1 MKQASPEIEELKNR
15 MAPYFFATDV
25 LADAVVEDFS
35 RLRPGEGNAILA
47 LALKLGIDQVPQAP
61 GSVRDMFSDIERTP
75 LWVDW
80 DEIEFGANAFM
91 RTGPFGPA
99 ALMCHSLPTG
109 YLDPLSSKP
118 LVFSGRLVQRARRRL
133 DETAG
138 FVYECC
144 SPGGL
149 RPGSRGFQVTI
160 RVRLMHAQ
168 VRRLLLKSGTWDTEN
183 WGMPINQ
190 WQMLGSNVLFSLA
203 VIRALRRWG
212 LYISTKEEQAMYS
225 IWRYNGF
232 LLGIDRD
239 ILPAT
244 SNECGRILE
253 VLEFNRQPADEPSI
267 QLMSSLLDAGS
278 SMAVD
283 VVALPM
289 RSIVRSMLSG
299 LTRNLLGAKRAGE
312 LGLRFNIWQFLP
324 YCIWPLVRFAEVLRL
339 LIPGAGFLA
348 IRVGQLVWHRTLNA
362 GLKGKDAKFEMPAK
376 LNSNRKG
383 ED

>member
-1 MKQASPEIEELKNR
+1 MKPAPEIEELRQR
-15 MAPYFFATDV
+15 MSPYFYATDT

-35 RLRPGEGNAILA
+35 CMRPGEGSAVLA
-47 LALKLGIDQVPQAP
+47 LALSQGIEKVPHAP
-61 GSVRDMFSDIERTP
+61 VSVRELFADLQRTP

-80 DEIEFGANAFM
+80 DEIEYGANAFM

-144 SPGGL
+144 KSGGL
-149 RPGSRGFQVTI
+149 QPGSRGYQVTI

-168 VRRLLLKSGTWDTEN
+168 VRRLLLKSGRWDIAH
-183 WGMPINQ
+183 WGQPINQ

-212 LYISTKEEQAMYS
+212 LYISPKEEQAMYA

-244 SNECGRILE
+244 ANECSRILE
-253 VLEFNRQPADEPSI
+253 VLELNRQPADEPSV
-267 QLMSSLLDAGS
+267 QLMASLLDAGS

-283 VVALPM
+283 VVSLPM
-289 RSIVRSMLSG
+289 RPLIRSMLAG
-299 LTRNLLGAKRAGE
+299 LTRDLLGARRARE
-312 LGLRFNIWQFLP
+312 LGLGFSVWQILP
-324 YCIWPLVRFAEVLRL
+324 YCIWPFVRFAEMIRLVL
-339 LIPGAGFLA
+339 PGARFLA
-348 IRVGQLVWHRTLNA
+348 TAVGQFVWHRTLNA
-362 GLKGKDAKFEMPAK
+362 GLKGKTAKFDMPSGLDTK
-376 LNSNRKG
+376 KG

>member
-1 MKQASPEIEELKNR
+1 MKHPDAQIEELRNR
-15 MAPYFFATDV
+15 MAPYFYTSDV

-35 RLRPGEGNAILA
+35 RMRPGEGNAILS
-47 LALKLGIDQVPQAP
+47 LALNAGIEKVPQAP
-61 GSVRDMFSDIERTP
+61 ASVKNLFADLARTP
-75 LWVDW
+75 LWVDY
-80 DEIEFGANAFM
+80 DEIEYGANAFM

-144 SPGGL
+144 RPGGL
-149 RPGSRGFQVTI
+149 LPGSRGYQVTI

-168 VRRLLLKSGTWDTEN
+168 VRRLLLKSGKWDREN
-183 WGMPINQ
+183 WGQPINQ

-203 VIRALRRWG
+203 VVRALRRWG
-212 LYISTKEEQAMYS
+212 LYISSREEQSMYA

-244 SNECGRILE
+244 SNECRRILD
-253 VLEFNRQPADEPSI
+253 VLELNRQPADEPSV

-283 VVALPM
+283 VVGLPM
-289 RSIVRSMLSG
+289 KSLIRSMLAG
-299 LTRNLLGAKRAGE
+299 LTRNLLGGRRAAE
-312 LGLRFNIWQFLP
+312 LGLGFNVWQLLP
-324 YCIWPLVRFAEVLRL
+324 YSIWPFVRFAELFRV
-339 LIPGAGFLA
+339 LIPGAGLLA
-348 IRVGQLVWHRTLNA
+348 SRIGQFVWHRTLSS
-362 GLKGKDAKFEMPAK
+362 GLKGKDAKFNMPSR
-376 LNSNRKG
+376 LNSAEKG
-383 ED
+383 AH